1 MRQEEIIN
9 LTWEEI
15 NFKHGFIRVGANR
28 TKTKIVRSIPLP
40 PKNYNFFTKL
50 AKTA

>member
-9 LTWEEI
+9 LTWEKI
-15 NFKHGFIRVGANR
+15 NNKHGSIRLGANR

-40 PKNYNFFTKL
+40 PKNYKLYTKL
-50 AKTA
+50 TKTA